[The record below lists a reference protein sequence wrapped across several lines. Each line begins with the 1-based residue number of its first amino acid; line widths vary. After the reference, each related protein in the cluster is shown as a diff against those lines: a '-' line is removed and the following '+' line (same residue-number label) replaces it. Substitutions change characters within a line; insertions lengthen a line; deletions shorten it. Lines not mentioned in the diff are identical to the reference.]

1 MHGLKNVRFKTE
13 NESFKLEITN
23 FKNSNGSQNWNL
35 KYIISV
41 KRKVALY

>member
-13 NESFKLEITN
+13 NESFKRDITI
-23 FKNSNGSQNWNL
+23 FLNSNGSQNWNL

-41 KRKVALY
+41 KRKAALY